1 MNAENTVKP
10 RHIDGNVGLA
20 ALAPRHSGLF
30 FDWLNDP
37 RIFRG
42 MGDFDAHPFGIQD
55 SEKYV
60 LAHLKDT
67 WLIVLKDE
75 RDWIPVGYAGL
86 FVRQRHRV
94 GILRYAIGNSAYENK
109 GIATSAVRLMI
120 NWAFDDLDL
129 VSIHASAISSN
140 AGSVRVLEKSGF
152 SQVGKYQKA
161 RFESGQHYD
170 EILFELL
177 RKGMT
182 I

>member
-1 MNAENTVKP
+1 MKNNDLIKL
-10 RHIDGNVGLA
+10 RHVDGNVGLS
-20 ALAPRHSGLF
+20 ALSPHHSKLF

-42 MGDFDAHPFGIQD
+42 MGDFNAHPFGTQD
-55 SEKYV
+55 AEKYV

-67 WLIVLKDE
+67 WLIVLKNK
-75 RDWIPVGYAGL
+75 RVWTPVGYTGL

-94 GILRYAIGNSAYENK
+94 GILIYAIGNSTHENK
-109 GIATSAVRLMI
+109 GIATKSVNLIVR
-120 NWAFDDLDL
+120 WAFDDLDL
-129 VSIHASAISSN
+129 ISIHASVISSN
-140 AGSVRVLEKSGF
+140 VGSIRVLEKSGF
-152 SQVGKYQKA
+152 IQVGKYQKA
-161 RFESGQHYD
+161 RFESVQHYD